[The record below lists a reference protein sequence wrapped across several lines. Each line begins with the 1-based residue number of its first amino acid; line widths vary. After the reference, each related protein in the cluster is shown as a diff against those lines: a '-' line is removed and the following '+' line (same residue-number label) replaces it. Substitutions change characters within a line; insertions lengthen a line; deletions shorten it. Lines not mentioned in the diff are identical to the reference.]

1 MKLNQGKLRQTKVNE
16 GKLRGTKRNKGKLRF
31 IFGTKWELY

>member
-1 MKLNQGKLRQTKVNE
+1 MKLNQGKLRQTKVNK